1 MADAYS
7 FVKGGKL
14 KFKGDKHKRSVRY
27 HIIAHNF
34 LNCAEKV
41 IVRYSAALPLSPILL
56 GEHFNY
62 C

>member
-7 FVKGGKL
+7 FVKGRKL
-14 KFKGDKHKRSVRY
+14 KFKGDKHKRSVIY
-27 HIIAHNF
+27 HIIAHIF
-34 LNCAEKV
+34 LNWAKKV
-41 IVRYSAALPLSPILL
+41 VVSYSAALPLSPIVL